1 MERNSRGAITRLS
14 LCFIA
19 GAALGQVLALG
30 VPDAT
35 AQELRRTLSD
45 YYSRESAL
53 NMPLALRTLAAWL
66 RVPAL
71 TFLWGF
77 TSVGVPL
84 VWLTAAGFGFALSFS
99 IGCFAAAFGWEG
111 VALSAAAM
119 GVRVLITLP
128 CFFPLALTSME
139 RAAWL
144 FRPNGKAR
152 PNRRALAL
160 TCAAVLL
167 AGAALDLYVT
177 PRLLRLVL
185 DWLSAP
191 PRTGFPFPLDI
202 P

>member
-1 MERNSRGAITRLS
+1 MPLERNSRGAITRLS

-19 GAALGQVLALG
+19 GAALGQALALG

-35 AQELRRTLSD
+35 AQELRQALSD
-45 YYSRESAL
+45 YYSRQAAPLSL
-53 NMPLALRTLAAWL
+53 SLALRTLAAWF

-77 TSVGVPL
+77 TSLGVPL
-84 VWLTAAGFGFALSFS
+84 VWLTAAVFGFALSFS

-144 FRPNGKAR
+144 FRPDGKAR
-152 PNRRALAL
+152 PNRGALAAV
-160 TCAAVLL
+160 CAGVLL
-167 AGAALDLYVT
+167 IGAALDLYAT

-191 PRTGFPFPLDI
+191 PRTGFP
-202 P
+202 